1 MRANNATAVRTR
13 PYRKYRGKIAP
24 TIFPAASLPCV
35 RKITGV
41 TTKVKSAIPPTQ
53 RESARRYAADARTIE
68 GRSPFSESCT
78 LDVRGP
84 QDVPFHVSSNAPR
97 ETVLFR

>member
-41 TTKVKSAIPPTQ
+41 TTKVKSAIPPTH
-53 RESARRYAADARTIE
+53 RESARRYAADARTIG
-68 GRSPFSESCT
+68 GRST
-78 LDVRGP
+78 LLGKSHLGCSGTERRSRRQARGAATRN
-84 QDVPFHVSSNAPR
+84 QG
-97 ETVLFR
+97 